1 MKTLKLLFIS
11 ILLILIIPSCED
23 VLNRLPVDK
32 INADKVF
39 SNETYVT
46 AYVTN
51 LYSRLTLNDFRDQ
64 PASASDEATTSIGNS
79 SNVTLGTV
87 SKTSEAYGYWDYT
100 YIRDINNFIEKIK
113 TSSITESI
121 KKQLESEVRFLRAY
135 VYFEM
140 EKRYG
145 GVPLVDV
152 VIDPF
157 QTVDQKYTK
166 RSTEEAI
173 ANFIDSELTEIAAIL
188 TDNPLP
194 RGRVNKWTALALKA
208 RANLWAACIAKYGTL
223 QLNGL
228 VGIPSSQANV
238 FFRKASDAADSVIL
252 SDKYSMFNPVP
263 DNKSENYR
271 LIFINESNSEV
282 IFEKVY
288 DGVNV
293 GHSYDAYNAPWSF
306 AVRGG
311 ILNPTLDFILGYENI
326 DGSMDPPKFSKDTLY
341 ATATEPF
348 IKKDPRLF
356 ATVFFENDKWASGYV
371 RTYEGID
378 PSVIPD
384 PSTIITNPAYLYKG
398 MAACGIDS
406 RNYYYDE
413 RSPNSGFIVKKYIDH
428 RVEKLGEGLG
438 KTNWNV
444 FRLAEMYL
452 TKAEAQF
459 ELGDLQKAADA
470 LNVTRARAGISLVD
484 NTTITLDKVRNE
496 RRVELAFENN
506 RYWDLRRWRIAE
518 DVLNHRFKGLRIIY
532 HYESGKYYFLP
543 FDCET
548 FTRSF
553 KPEHYYNPITNSR
566 IDNNPDLI
574 ENPLY

>member
-11 ILLILIIPSCED
+11 ILLISIMPSCED

-32 INADKVF
+32 INAEEVF
-39 SNETYVT
+39 SSQIYVE

-51 LYSRLTLNDFRDQ
+51 LYSRLSLNDFMSQ
-64 PASASDEATTSIGNS
+64 PHSASDEATTSTGNN
-79 SNVTLGTV
+79 SNVTTGTV
-87 SKTSEAYGYWDYT
+87 SKTSEAFGYWDYT

-113 TSSITESI
+113 TSSVTESVR
-121 KKQLESEVRFLRAY
+121 KQLEAEVRFLRAY

-157 QTVDQKYTK
+157 QPVDQKYTK

-173 ANFIDSELTEIAAIL
+173 ANFIDSELTQIADIL

-194 RGRVNKWTALALKA
+194 KGRVNKWTALALKA
-208 RANLWAACIAKYGTL
+208 RANLWAASIAKYGTV

-238 FFRKASDAADSVIL
+238 FYQKASDAADAVIL
-252 SDKYSMFNPVP
+252 SVKYSMYNAVP
-263 DNKSENYR
+263 GNKTENYR
-271 LIFINESNSEV
+271 LIFIDESNSEV
-282 IFEKVY
+282 IFERVF

-293 GHSYDAYNAPWSF
+293 GHSYDAYYAPWSF

-311 ILNPTLDFILGYENI
+311 VLDPTLDYILGYENI
-326 DGSMDPPKFSKDTLY
+326 DGSTDQAKFSKDSLY
-341 ATATEPF
+341 ATATKPF

-378 PSVIPD
+378 PSITPD
-384 PSTIITNPAYLYKG
+384 PSKIITNPAYLYKG
-398 MAACGIDS
+398 MSACGIDS

-413 RSPNSGFIVKKYIDH
+413 RSPNSGFIIKKYIDH

-438 KTNWNV
+438 KTNWIV

-452 TKAEAQF
+452 TKAESQF
-459 ELGDLQKAADA
+459 ELKDYQKAADA
-470 LNVTRARAGISLVD
+470 LNVTRGRAGISLVD
-484 NTTITLDKVRNE
+484 NSTITLAKVRNE

-518 DVLNHRFKGLRIIY
+518 TVLNHRFKGLRIIY

-543 FDCET
+543 IECET
-548 FTRSF
+548 FSRSF